1 MDLLKFK
8 KQEILYFLFFKKSN
22 KNFSSYFSNALLSNR
37 YPQQIHSLKNT
48 ITFAG
53 YALLSAEHLCSKCDY
68 YAEHWK
74 PTAVEKEYFV

>member
-1 MDLLKFK
+1 MEQFVGSDLV
-8 KQEILYFLFFKKSN
+8 
-22 KNFSSYFSNALLSNR
+22 LLT
-37 YPQQIHSLKNT
+37 QIHSLKNT